1 MNQELEVYVNDP
13 FDGSFLKDLFQT
25 PEDMKLANPYASFPY
40 KEAEWIETFSKTPDS
55 CSLIF
60 RLNGAIVGHTSF
72 LPREDDLYLCYVI
85 LHPDYRGRN
94 FASEMI
100 KLSEEF
106 SRLNYPH
113 HELLLNV
120 NRGNERARKLYLN
133 QGYEIFAEESD
144 RFKMKK
150 SLILGHI

>member
-13 FDGSFLKDLFQT
+13 FDGSLLRDLFHT

-40 KEAEWIETFSKTPDS
+40 KEAEWASTFHNNPDS

-60 RLNGAIVGHTSF
+60 RLNGVVVGHTSF
-72 LPREDDLYLCYVI
+72 LPKEDDLYLCYVI
-85 LHPDYRGRN
+85 LHPDYRGKN
-94 FASEMI
+94 LAPEMI

-106 SRLNYPH
+106 SRLNYSH
-113 HELLLNV
+113 QELHLNV
-120 NRGNERARKLYLN
+120 NKGNERAKKLYLN
-133 QGYEIFAEESD
+133 QGYEVYLEEEK

-150 SLILGHI
+150 SLIQLF